1 MSYITQVIFTDKH
14 MTTLKK
20 GILASGLSQRL
31 STQGPFTFF
40 APSDEAFAK
49 MESGAI
55 AHLLEPAQKEQLAD
69 LLNHHLVIGKVNV
82 KDMTHGDKLK
92 TANGKELSVEIING
106 TVSLNGIEI
115 HHSDVATTNGVI
127 HSLDTVLAN

>member
-1 MSYITQVIFTDKH
+1 

-20 GILASGLSQRL
+20 GILASGLSKTL

-40 APSDEAFAK
+40 APSDEAFAR
-49 MESGAI
+49 MDSVAL
-55 AHLLEPAQKEQLAD
+55 AHLLEPAQKDQLAD
-69 LLNHHLVIGKVNV
+69 LLNHHLVEGKINV

-92 TANGKELSVEIING
+92 TVNGKELSVEIING
-106 TVSLNGIEI
+106 TVSLNGINI
-115 HHSDVATTNGVI
+115 HHSDVVTTNGVI